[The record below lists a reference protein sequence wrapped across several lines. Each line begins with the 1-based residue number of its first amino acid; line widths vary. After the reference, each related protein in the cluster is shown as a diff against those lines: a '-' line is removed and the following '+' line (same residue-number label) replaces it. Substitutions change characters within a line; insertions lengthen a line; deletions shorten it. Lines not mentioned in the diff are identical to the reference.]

1 MPVFAYLLTK
11 VLNKCARGFVNPR
24 KDVFLSRN
32 LVQIS
37 LTLSEDGGRPAAVLL
52 ADDGPGAWRRRG
64 RPPARELLVP
74 PGLAVQLFHLNLQM
88 DTLQFY
94 DR

>member
-1 MPVFAYLLTK
+1 MLEV
-11 VLNKCARGFVNPR
+11 ARTPTNMR
-24 KDVFLSRN
+24 ATSRN

-52 ADDGPGAWRRRG
+52 ADDGPGARRRRG

-74 PGLAVQLFHLNLQM
+74 PGLAVQLFNLNM
-88 DTLQFY
+88 HMIF
-94 DR
+94 